1 MISNAYIEK
10 KLLQVMFETLSNT
23 LLQIC
28 INFWRRVAN
37 QLPNCENPQN
47 GEKFTDETWS

>member
-1 MISNAYIEK
+1 MISNAYIETITASYVRNP
-10 KLLQVMFETLSNT
+10 LNT

-47 GEKFTDETWS
+47 GEKFADETWY